1 MIKFIAKSVIV
12 LIVLYSLWFIYV
24 ELVDRHNR
32 WYFEAYSLG
41 VEKTREEYDA
51 LLKLENS
58 PEILEAKCM
67 MLDYEW
73 IQENNRRSRK

>member
-1 MIKFIAKSVIV
+1 MRTIIIFLG
-12 LIVLYSLWFIYV
+12 LISLVVVGWLVYV
-24 ELVDRHNR
+24 DLVDRHNR
-32 WYFEAYSLG
+32 WYYEAYSLG

-58 PEILEAKCM
+58 PKIMEAKCM

-73 IQENNRRSRK
+73 IQENNRRSKQ